1 MCVCLSLS
9 FSKKS
14 LFYAFTRAR
23 VTNVSLR
30 FFASKSFRKHAEEER
45 ERIEKTKKRQRRQSF
60 DRGANREREDDDDE
74 LREKEDRKPITI
86 DR

>member
-9 FSKKS
+9 VSEKS

-23 VTNVSLR
+23 VTNV
-30 FFASKSFRKHAEEER
+30 FKVFRLKILQKTRGRR
-45 ERIEKTKKRQRRQSF
+45 ERGLRRQRR
-60 DRGANREREDDDDE
+60 DKEDKALIEAPTENEDDDDE
-74 LREKEDRKPITI
+74 LREKEDRKAN

>member
-9 FSKKS
+9 FSEKS

-23 VTNVSLR
+23 VTNV
-30 FFASKSFRKHAEEER
+30 FKVFRLKILQKTRKRER
-45 ERIEKTKKRQRRQSF
+45 EDYEDKEDKEDKALIEAPTE
-60 DRGANREREDDDDE
+60 NEDDDDE
-74 LREKEDRKPITI
+74 LREKEDRKPN

>member
-1 MCVCLSLS
+1 MCLSLS

-23 VTNVSLR
+23 VTNV
-30 FFASKSFRKHAEEER
+30 FKVFRLKILQKTRRKKR
-45 ERIEKTKKRQRRQSF
+45 ERGLRRQRR
-60 DRGANREREDDDDE
+60 DKEDKALIEAPTENEDDDDE
-74 LREKEDRKPITI
+74 LREKEDRKPN